1 MTGLRPNDTA
11 GQFEDPGVVRFLFG
25 STRFAW
31 FWLVLRVYLGWQW
44 LTAGREK
51 VQSPGWMSTG
61 QSLAA
66 FWQRDVAAPV
76 GGSKGIVHYA
86 WYHNFLGFMLQNHW
100 YAWFGPVV
108 AVGEVVVGVLLI
120 VGAFAGVAAFFGMFM
135 NFNYMLAGSASTNPV
150 LFALAI
156 LLILAWKTAGYY
168 GLDYVLLPAVGVPW
182 QNRGLLGGIR
192 ARTHQGNGPPPASSP
207 SRV

>member
-1 MTGLRPNDTA
+1 M
-11 GQFEDPGVVRFLFG
+11 
-25 STRFAW
+25 AW
-31 FWLVLRVYLGWQW
+31 LWLVVRVYLGYQW
-44 LTAGREK
+44 LTAGWEK
-51 VQSPGWMSTG
+51 MQSAGWMSGG

-66 FWQRDVAAPV
+66 YWQRDVAAPV
-76 GGSKGIVHYA
+76 GGAKGIVHYGP
-86 WYHNFLGFMLQNHW
+86 YHNLLAFMLQAQW
-100 YAWFGPVV
+100 YVWFAKVV
-108 AVGEVVVGVLLI
+108 AVGEAAVGVLLI
-120 VGAFAGVAAFFGMFM
+120 VGAFVGIAGFLGMFM